1 MRLNHYIS
9 SCGVC
14 SRREADKLISTG
26 RVKVN
31 GNVPSPGLSVDD
43 GDIVT
48 VDGKEIQ
55 LQNKKIVL
63 AYYKPVGVVC
73 TQKDEH
79 ALRTLSSEIKYPVR
93 VTYAGRLDKDSE
105 GLLLLTNDGDLINAM
120 MKGSNRHEKEYE
132 VVVDKKITGDF
143 LNKMAGGVYLKDL
156 DKTTRG
162 CKITKT
168 GPLSFK
174 IILTQGLNR
183 QIRRMCDTLGFK
195 VLSLKR
201 IRVMT
206 VKLSDYNLKPG
217 KFVELSKDEMDKLY
231 KAAGLNI
238 Q

>member
-48 VDGKEIQ
+48 VDGREIK

-168 GPLSFK
+168 GSSSFK

>member
-162 CKITKT
+162 CNITKT
-168 GPLSFK
+168 GPSSFK

>member
-48 VDGKEIQ
+48 VDGREIK

-162 CKITKT
+162 CNITKT
-168 GPLSFK
+168 GSSSFK

-217 KFVELSKDEMDKLY
+217 KFVEISKDEMDKLY